1 MKRMFFVPMLMS
13 LALLLATGCEQVTI
27 STDPD
32 ATPPGGYPSEPVV
45 HMPETVIDSDAASGE
60 SSGLMHIQE
69 KYATA
74 MEELLT
80 ANHQNRQLEQAN
92 KELASRLVEA
102 ERELGDANEK
112 LFELRNDLDKWKKNV
127 YGFQGEMREAL
138 VAVMKSQERII
149 RLLNGEEP
157 AVPVANA
164 PSN

>member
-1 MKRMFFVPMLMS
+1 MFYVPVTIGLVMLLM
-13 LALLLATGCEQVTI
+13 TGCEQVTI

-45 HMPETVIDSDAASGE
+45 HMPETVIDSDAASGD
-60 SSGLMHIQE
+60 SSGMMQIQE

-74 MEELLT
+74 MEELLST
-80 ANHQNRQLEQAN
+80 NHRNRQLEEAN

-164 PSN
+164 QGN